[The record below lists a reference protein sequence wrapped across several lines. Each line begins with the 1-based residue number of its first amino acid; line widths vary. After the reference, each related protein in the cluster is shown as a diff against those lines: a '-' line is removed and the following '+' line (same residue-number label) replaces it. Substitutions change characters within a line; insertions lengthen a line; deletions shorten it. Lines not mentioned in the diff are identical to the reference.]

1 MAFWQLDNQTT
12 SFDDITGQLSASR
25 LSGRWSRISNQ
36 PAATDLFRAMT
47 ELTEFRQEFEITEEG
62 ILFLTASVDVVHR
75 GISNGST
82 DNYPI
87 GIATRI
93 EVREAST
100 QGGLSSDTPANAKF
114 AYSAG
119 NIASLTDHYG
129 HMIFARVPFVVSPG
143 WKRISLTM
151 TAHTDAYDVDG
162 TARLNGST
170 GSDYNYLLTEF
181 EPGAT
186 VYNQTT

>member
-1 MAFWQLDNQTT
+1 MTFWELKNAIA
-12 SFDDITGQLSASR
+12 SFDDIPGSLPASR
-25 LSGRWSRISNQ
+25 VSGRWSRISNQ
-36 PAATDLFRAMT
+36 PTATDLFRAMT
-47 ELTEFRQEFEITEEG
+47 ELTGFRQEFEITEPG
-62 ILFLTASVDVVHR
+62 VLLLTASVDIVHR

-87 GIATRI
+87 GIAIRV

-100 QGGLSSDTPANAKF
+100 QGGLASDGPADVKF

-119 NIASLTDHYG
+119 NIASLVDHYG
-129 HMIFARVPFVVSPG
+129 HMIFARVPFVVTPG
-143 WKRISLTM
+143 WKRISIKA

-162 TARLNGST
+162 TARLNGSA